1 MIGFAHAAEAGA
13 AQPNPLFGLLPWVA
27 VFAVLYFLVILP
39 NKKREKARQEM
50 ISSLKKGD
58 RVMLSSGFYGRI
70 AKSGE
75 NIISVELGKGLVV
88 EVDRNAIAAKVEEP
102 SAEAPAE

>member
-27 VFAVLYFLVILP
+27 VFAVFYFLVILP

-58 RVMLSSGFYGRI
+58 RVMLSSGFYGTRQRAGGGSGPQRHRRQSGRALRRSPGRI
-70 AKSGE
+70 T
-75 NIISVELGKGLVV
+75 
-88 EVDRNAIAAKVEEP
+88 RAA
-102 SAEAPAE
+102 